1 MKVLKQ
7 SVEIK
12 KREAEEKKQEVE
24 VIRTTSLLMYTLK
37 RLSKNHVAIL
47 GLGLIIFVIL
57 VAIFAPVLAPYHPI
71 KYVNILK
78 SMVPPGKEYP
88 LGSDYLGRDVL
99 ARIIYG
105 ARISLMVGLVAEMV
119 ALSIGIIF
127 GSLAGYYGRWIDQL
141 LMRITDIIY
150 AFPTVLFAIAI
161 MAVFERPSITQ
172 LFLVLGFLGWT
183 DIARLVRAQFLAI
196 KEREY
201 TEAARAIGAGDR
213 RIIFRHILPN
223 CLAPVVVATTVGI
236 AGNILSEAWLSF
248 LGLGAQPP
256 LPSWGLMLNE
266 GQTYLM
272 AGKYWLAVFPGLAI
286 MVTVLGF
293 NLFGYGFRDAIDPRL
308 R

>member
-1 MKVLKQ
+1 MKI
-7 SVEIK
+7 IK
-12 KREAEEKKQEVE
+12 KANESKKKEVMA
-24 VIRTTSLLMYTLK
+24 VQTTSLLMDTLR
-37 RLSKNHVAIL
+37 RLSRNRMAVV
-47 GLGLIIFVIL
+47 GLGLIIFIIL
-57 VAIFAPVLAPYHPI
+57 VAIAAPLLAPYHPI
-71 KYVNILK
+71 NDVKISQ
-78 SMVPPGKEYP
+78 SMVPPGKKYL

-99 ARIIYG
+99 SRIIYG
-105 ARISLMVGLVAEMV
+105 ARISLMVGFIAEVV
-119 ALSIGIIF
+119 ALSIGIIL
-127 GSLAGYYGRWIDQL
+127 GALAGYYGRWIDQL

-161 MAVFERPSITQ
+161 MAVFEKPSITQ

-183 DIARLVRAQFLAI
+183 DIARLVRAQFLSI
-196 KEREY
+196 KEKEY

-223 CLAPVVVATTVGI
+223 CLSPLVISATVGV

-256 LPSWGLMLNE
+256 LPSWGLMLND

-286 MVTVLGF
+286 MITVLGF
-293 NLFGYGFRDAIDPRL
+293 NLFGYGLRDAIDPRL